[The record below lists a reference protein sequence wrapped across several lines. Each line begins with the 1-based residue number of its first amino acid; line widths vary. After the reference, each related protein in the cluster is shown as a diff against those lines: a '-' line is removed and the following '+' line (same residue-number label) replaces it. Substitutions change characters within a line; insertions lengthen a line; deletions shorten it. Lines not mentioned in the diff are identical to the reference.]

1 MTCHRLRP
9 TAPSVAFFVLAP
21 ILLAGGPGAARAD
34 EAHAI
39 ERYRAAEE
47 AYAHG
52 AYRAAAETFEA
63 AFHEDPRAASIYNA
77 GVSWE
82 TAGDGPRAADDYA
95 AALAASDLR
104 SEERADASKRVT
116 ALEAKLGRIDATG
129 PVDAR
134 ITVAHVER
142 GALPAHVHLA
152 PGRYTVRVTYA
163 DGHVETRD
171 ARVVVGGVVSLDLTP
186 GPASEQAANPEPS
199 SPPSSAAASP
209 RSPEAPS
216 GPSPLRT
223 AGWVAVGGAAV
234 LVVAA
239 AALGEA
245 ALNARSTFDAT
256 GDTSQADHD
265 QAVALRTWTNVAWVA
280 AGVAG
285 ITGAVL
291 VLVPVSP
298 HGGVKASAFVGPN
311 GVGIRGSF

>member
-9 TAPSVAFFVLAP
+9 TARSVAFFVLVP

-95 AALAASDLR
+95 AALAATDLR
-104 SEERADASKRVT
+104 LEERADAFERVA

-129 PVDAR
+129 PADAR

-142 GALPAHVHLA
+142 GALPAHVHLL
-152 PGRYTVRVTYA
+152 PGPYTVRVTYA
-163 DGHVETRD
+163 DGHMDTRY
-171 ARVVVGGVVSLDLTP
+171 AAVLIGGVVSIDCTP
-186 GPASEQAANPEPS
+186 GAAPEPAANPEPPS
-199 SPPSSAAASP
+199 VPSSAAPSP
-209 RSPEAPS
+209 PPKAHSAA
-216 GPSPLRT
+216 SPLRT
-223 AGWVAVGGAAV
+223 AGWVAVGGATV

-239 AALGEA
+239 AALGDA
-245 ALNARSTFDAT
+245 ALNTRSTFDAT
-256 GDTSQADHD
+256 GDTSQANHD

-291 VLVPVSP
+291 LLVPVSS
-298 HGGVKASAFVGPN
+298 HDGVKASAFVGPS
-311 GVGIRGSF
+311 GVGIRGTF